1 MRAVKCQGP
10 AGRVGHPLGYHREML
25 DDRRRIGAHLPVR
38 DGILKTVDRA
48 KEIGA
53 DALQVFGD
61 NPTAWKRRDAPPP
74 ELEAFRSRLA
84 EYDIAPLAIHAAYLI
99 NLAGP
104 DDDFYERSLDVL
116 RHEMETGRAYGARFV
131 NVHTGSH
138 RNTSLT
144 HGIERV
150 AVGVGRVLS
159 ELAGKP
165 DMPLLVLENSA
176 GGGGGIGVNV
186 SELAAIAEALDTTGL
201 DGRHVGFCLDIAHA
215 WAAGH
220 RLSEPD
226 ETDAFLAEFDRL
238 IGLDRLVMV
247 HLNDSKSE
255 LGSRLDRHEHVGAG
269 QVGERG
275 MAHLL
280 GHPQLAHAA
289 YFIETPGMDEGYDAV
304 NIERARRL
312 IAGEPLDPLPPE
324 AMNLRGS
331 RSRAGAAEPV

>member
-1 MRAVKCQGP
+1 
-10 AGRVGHPLGYHREML
+10 ML
-25 DDRRRIGAHLPVR
+25 PDRRRIGAHLPVMN
-38 DGILKTVDRA
+38 GLVKAVDRA

-53 DALQVFGD
+53 DAIQVFGD
-61 NPTAWKRRDAPPP
+61 NPTAWKRRDNPPA
-74 ELEAFRSRLA
+74 ELETFRARLA
-84 EYDIAPLAIHAAYLI
+84 EHGIAPLAIHAAYLI

-104 DDDFYERSLDVL
+104 DDEFYDRSLEVL
-116 RHEMETGRAYGARFV
+116 RQELVAGRSYGARFV

-144 HGIERV
+144 AGTERL
-150 AVGVGRVLS
+150 AIGVTRVLGGVDDD
-159 ELAGKP
+159 A
-165 DMPLLVLENSA
+165 DAPLLVLENSA
-176 GGGGGIGVNV
+176 GGGGGIGVSV
-186 SELAAIAEALDTTGL
+186 AELADLAEAIAARGTNERRVA
-201 DGRHVGFCLDIAHA
+201 FCLDVAHA

-226 ETDAFLAEFDRL
+226 EIDALLDEFDRR
-238 IGLDRLVMV
+238 IGLARLVMI

-269 QVGERG
+269 QIGERG

-280 GHPQLAHAA
+280 RHPLLEHAA

-312 IAGEPLDPLPPE
+312 IAGEPLEPLPPE

-331 RSRAGAAEPV
+331 RSRAGAAQAEPV